1 MSLRS
6 RLIIVSVSVFV
17 VAVTIAAF
25 FWYQARSTRGLDIAI
40 SAPEQVLLG
49 VPFTITVNVAN
60 GAQNVLQD
68 IKLNLNIPEG
78 VVFVG
83 ESQDKTVE
91 FKDIG
96 DLGVGSLIK
105 EEFQL
110 MAISGEDTFKRLEVD
125 VGYLPFSLASRFEKS
140 EAVDVGVRGSGIVLD
155 LTAPAKVFSGEGFEL
170 VISYRNVSDRD
181 FRNLKLRM
189 EYPPVFSFLKS
200 SVASD
205 SGNNIWELGDLR
217 SGSEGTIKINGS
229 VIGPA
234 ESFFD
239 FKGSIEGEFL
249 GESYI
254 VSSRSIT
261 QSVETSPLSLNILL
275 NGDKDVI
282 VRPGDTLNYTINYA
296 NNIDIGLRDVI
307 ISAQLVGD
315 MFDLTSLTTNGSLRS
330 FDKTIIWN
338 AANTPNLAVVSPGAS
353 GKIEFRI
360 DAKDTY
366 AIKRLSDKNFVLKIN
381 ATIESPTVPQFV
393 AAAKTISVT
402 SQEAKVAGKA
412 TIDAKAFFRDAAS
425 GIVNKG
431 PMPPKV
437 GKATNFTIHWLITN
451 YGTDIKNI
459 EVKAFLGGNVRF
471 IGEAKS
477 NTTTIPVYN
486 ERTQE
491 IVWMIDSIS
500 AGSGVL
506 SRPSEA
512 IFQVEAIPSVSDI
525 GKYMTL
531 LQPTSLKAADD
542 FTGLEIQ
549 ASDSGLNTE
558 LKDDFTITSQQG
570 VVVQ

>member
-1 MSLRS
+1 M
-6 RLIIVSVSVFV
+6 
-17 VAVTIAAF
+17 
-25 FWYQARSTRGLDIAI
+25 DIAI

-437 GKATNFTIHWLITN
+437 GKATNFTIHWLVTN

>member
-1 MSLRS
+1 M
-6 RLIIVSVSVFV
+6 
-17 VAVTIAAF
+17 
-25 FWYQARSTRGLDIAI
+25 DIAI

>member
-6 RLIIVSVSVFV
+6 KLIIVSVGAFV
-17 VAVTIAAF
+17 VAVAIAAF
-25 FWYQARSTRGLDIAI
+25 FWYQARNTRGLDIAI

-49 VPFTITVNVAN
+49 VPFTVAVNVAN

-83 ESQDKTVE
+83 EPQDKTVE

-125 VGYLPFSLASRFEKS
+125 ISYLPFALASRFEKS

-155 LTAPAKVFSGEGFEL
+155 LTAPAKVFSSEELEL

-189 EYPPVFSFLKS
+189 EYPPIFSFAKS
-200 SVASD
+200 SVIPD
-205 SGNNIWELGDLR
+205 SGNNVWDLGDLR

-239 FKGSIEGEFL
+239 FKGSIESEFL

-254 VSSRSIT
+254 ISSRSIT
-261 QSVETSPLSLNILL
+261 QSVETSPLSLDILL
-275 NGDKDVI
+275 NGDQDVI
-282 VRPGDTLNYTINYA
+282 VKPGDTLSYKINYA

-315 MFDLTSLTTNGSLRS
+315 MFDLATLNTNGSLRS

-338 AANTPNLAVVSPGAS
+338 VANTPSLAVISPGAS
-353 GKIEFRI
+353 GKVEFRI
-360 DAKDTY
+360 DAKDVY
-366 AIKRLSDKNFVLKIN
+366 PIKRLSDKNFILKVN
-381 ATIESPTVPQFV
+381 AVIESPTVPQFV
-393 AAAKTISVT
+393 AAAKTISIT

-412 TIDAKAFFRDAAS
+412 VVDAKAFFRDAAS
-425 GIVNKG
+425 GIVNRG

-437 GKATNFTIHWLITN
+437 GKATNFTVHWLITN
-451 YGTDIKNI
+451 YGTDIKNV

-471 IGEAKS
+471 TGEAKS
-477 NTTTIPVYN
+477 NTTTVPVYN

-491 IVWMIDSIS
+491 VVWMIDSIS
-500 AGSGVL
+500 AGNGVL
-506 SRPSEA
+506 SRSSEA

-531 LQPTSLKAADD
+531 LQATSLKASDD

-549 ASDSGLNTE
+549 ANDSGLNTE
-558 LKDDFTITSQQG
+558 LPDDLTITSQQG

>member
-1 MSLRS
+1 M
-6 RLIIVSVSVFV
+6 
-17 VAVTIAAF
+17 
-25 FWYQARSTRGLDIAI
+25 DIAI
-40 SAPEQVLLG
+40 SAPEQILLG
-49 VPFTITVNVAN
+49 VPFTVTVNVAN
-60 GAQNVLQD
+60 GAQNILQD

-83 ESQDKTVE
+83 EPQDKAVE

-96 DLGVGSLIK
+96 DLGVGSLVK

-140 EAVDVGVRGSGIVLD
+140 EAVDVGVRGAGIVLD

-170 VISYRNVSDRD
+170 VISYRNVSDKD

-189 EYPPVFSFLKS
+189 EYPPVFSFVKS
-200 SVASD
+200 SVVSD

-234 ESFFD
+234 DSFFD

-254 VSSRSIT
+254 ISSRSIT

-275 NGDKDVI
+275 NGDKDVV
-282 VRPGDTLNYTINYA
+282 VRPGDTLNYTISYA

-338 AANTPNLAVVSPGAS
+338 AANTPSLAVVSPGA
-353 GKIEFRI
+353 GGRVEFRI
-360 DAKDTY
+360 DAKEIY
-366 AIKRLSDKNFVLKIN
+366 PIKRLSDKNFILKIN
-381 ATIESPTVPQFV
+381 AAIESPTVPQFV
-393 AAAKTISVT
+393 AAEKTISVT

-412 TIDAKAFFRDAAS
+412 VIDAKAFFRDAAS

-431 PMPPKV
+431 PIPPKV

-451 YGTDIKNI
+451 YGTDIKNV

-471 IGEAKS
+471 TGEAKS
-477 NTTTIPVYN
+477 NAITTPVYN

-491 IVWMIDSIS
+491 VVWMIDSIA
-500 AGSGVL
+500 AGSGIL
-506 SRPSEA
+506 NRPLEA
-512 IFQVEAIPSVSDI
+512 TFQVEAIPSVSDV

-531 LQPTSLKAADD
+531 LQSTNLKALDD

-558 LKDDFTITSQQG
+558 LKDDLTITSQQG
-570 VVVQ
+570 VVIQ